1 MKTIITIFLTAA
13 LAFGQNYTFNAASS
27 FTLQASA
34 TKTANTS
41 VTSTTNQWNNGA
53 RDLIITLDITA
64 ATHTTE
70 TYDIYITTSDG
81 VSSWDIAHFPQIA
94 TTGAKRFTATI
105 SGHVYPQ
112 NVTTA
117 APGVQAVTTATMQ
130 TDTAGSANGIKT
142 LGAGIVRH
150 GPWGK
155 TIGYELVCA
164 GGGSPSITFSITV
177 TQK

>member
-1 MKTIITIFLTAA
+1 M
-13 LAFGQNYTFNAASS
+13 FGQNYTANLGNTFTLAAS
-27 FTLQASA
+27 AA
-34 TKTANTS
+34 RTANTS
-41 VTSTTNQWNNGA
+41 VIYTTNQNFTGS

-70 TYDIYITTSDG
+70 TYDIYITTTDG
-81 VSSWDIAHFPQIA
+81 VSSWDIAHFPQVA
-94 TTGAKRFTATI
+94 TTGAKRYTAVV
-105 SGHVYPQ
+105 SGYVYPQ

-117 APGVQAVTTATMQ
+117 APGVQAVTTATLQ

-150 GPWGK
+150 GPWGRYV
-155 TIGYELVCA
+155 GYELVC
-164 GGGSPSITFSITV
+164 GGGGTPSITFSITV